1 MSRDG
6 RNFTSDNVTGV
17 SPAIMAALVRANEGR
32 VPSYGADPWTA
43 ELEARARAVFET
55 EDLAI
60 FPVAT
65 GTAANA
71 LALAPLVQPYRAL
84 LAHESAHIMTDEC
97 GAPEFYSGGAKLIG
111 LPGAGGKLR
120 PEPVGATI
128 ATAAEAGVHGAQ
140 PVAVSLTQAT
150 EAGTLYRLEE
160 VAAIAELAGAHGLR
174 LHMDGARLANAIAA
188 LGCSPAEATWKVGV
202 DALSLGAT
210 KNGAMAAEAVVFFDR
225 RLAAGFAERR
235 KRAGHLFS
243 KQRFL
248 SVQLLAYLEDGLWLA
263 NAAHANRL
271 AGRLGAGLAR
281 LPGVRLAHLVE
292 ANEVFAVL
300 PDAAIEALLA
310 EGFLFDRSPAEGG
323 GTAIRLVTAFSSDEE
338 DIDAFLAA
346 AARHSEAATAG
357 HAA

>member
-6 RNFTSDNVTGV
+6 TNFTSDNVTGV
-17 SPAIMAALVRANEGR
+17 SPAILAALVGANEGR
-32 VPSYGADPWTA
+32 VPSYGADPLTA
-43 ELEARARAVFET
+43 ALEARARAVFET
-55 EDLAI
+55 DELVL

-71 LALAPLVQPYRAL
+71 LALAALVPPYRAL
-84 LAHESAHIMTDEC
+84 LCHESAHIMTDEC

-120 PEPVGATI
+120 PERI
-128 ATAAEAGVHGAQ
+128 AAAIAAAAEGGVHGAQ

-150 EAGTLYRLEE
+150 EAGTLYRPEE
-160 VAAIAELAGAHGLR
+160 VAAIAELAGTHGLR
-174 LHMDGARLANAIAA
+174 LHMDGARIANAVAS
-188 LGCSPAEATWKVGV
+188 LGCSPAEATWKAGV
-202 DALSLGAT
+202 DVLSLGAT

-225 RLAAGFAERR
+225 RLADGFAERR

-248 SVQLLAYLEDGLWLA
+248 SAQLLAYLEDGLWLA

-281 LPGVRLAHLVE
+281 LPGCRLAHPVE

-310 EGFLFDRSPAEGG
+310 QGFRFYRWPAEGG
-323 GTAIRLVTAFSSDEE
+323 GTAIRLVTAFSSDDA

-346 AARHSEAATAG
+346 AARHTEAVAAG
-357 HAA
+357 QAA